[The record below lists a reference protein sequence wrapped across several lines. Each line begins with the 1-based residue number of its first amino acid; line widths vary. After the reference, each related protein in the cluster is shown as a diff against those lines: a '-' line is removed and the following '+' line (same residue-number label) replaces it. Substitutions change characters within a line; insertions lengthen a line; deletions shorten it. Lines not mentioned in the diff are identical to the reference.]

1 MNPIRKYNSNYGSQ
15 DRLNDILEKILHFG
29 QDSLSDME
37 IDFLDSFSINQE
49 EEMNQILNEVENEAI
64 FESDDGLFMF
74 KLDEIHHHK
83 DHIQLVGTIK
93 VPDLFLRGKNIE
105 GTLYGKIIIYKKDQF
120 AIDFSDGKHDI
131 FEFCSGIEYEL
142 DIFIDEI
149 IKKVNF

>member
-1 MNPIRKYNSNYGSQ
+1 MNLIYRYINYSSQ
-15 DRLNDILEKILHFG
+15 DRLNDILDKISHLG
-29 QDSLSDME
+29 KESLSDLE
-37 IDFLDSFSINQE
+37 LDFLDSYATHQE
-49 EEMNQILNEVENEAI
+49 EEMNDILKEIENDTI
-64 FESDDGLFMF
+64 FESDDQLFAF
-74 KLDEIHHHK
+74 KLDEIHRYPDQIHL
-83 DHIQLVGTIK
+83 IGTIN
-93 VPDLFLRGKNIE
+93 VPDMILRGKNIE